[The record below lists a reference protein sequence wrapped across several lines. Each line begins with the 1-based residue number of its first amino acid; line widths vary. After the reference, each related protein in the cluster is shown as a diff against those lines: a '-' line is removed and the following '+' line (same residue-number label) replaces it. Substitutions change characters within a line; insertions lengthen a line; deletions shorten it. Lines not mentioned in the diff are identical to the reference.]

1 MTTTRHIIDITTDLI
16 PGFEA
21 EETSTAK
28 SLAFDV
34 LEWTYVP
41 DSGDAITAADRV
53 VEALIKAGW
62 RPTVEAPA
70 AEHHGEPN
78 ADDPTDAE
86 VQAAASAMFDVAD
99 EQMRFPTGFDQAPE
113 PLADTYRRMA
123 RAALV
128 AAREVSRHE

>member
-1 MTTTRHIIDITTDLI
+1 MTTTRRIIDITADLV

-28 SLAFDV
+28 NIAYEI
-34 LEWTYVP
+34 LELTYVP

-78 ADDPTDAE
+78 ADAPTDAE
-86 VQAAASAMFDVAD
+86 VRAAASAMFDVAD

-128 AAREVSRHE
+128 AARAVSGR